1 VATTLSADMT
11 SSASSKPSRSR
22 ARWLALGLFLGLLA
36 LAVVACGTAT
46 TSPSPNSSAAAA
58 VTDPSPAPNATEV
71 ASPQPTATPEPEPL
85 MAAQPSDLWGLI
97 NWAFTPIFQALFII
111 LADVYALTGNV
122 LIAIVVLTLLIRI
135 VTFRLSARQLVSQ
148 KRMQILQPELR
159 TLNKELERRYKG
171 DRGAIM
177 QAQQAFYRERGV
189 SPTAGCLPAFLQM
202 GMLIPMYSVIRIGLT
217 NFNPSAMFSVFD
229 LKVVPI
235 TCPNPDH
242 YVNQVLDKSLPCINT
257 VVAGIDMGKEQVLF
271 NLDFPGIG
279 AGFLSIP
286 AFTLGISALAVAAA
300 FLQLIQSR
308 MMMPP
313 PAENDPSASTQRS
326 MMIFM
331 PLISLLYG
339 GILPAGLFIYWIVT
353 SLFSIVQ
360 QFLIVG
366 WGSMFPLFG
375 WDPAF
380 ARGYQPRFPVTM
392 PEVTQSG
399 SSVAATRLKP
409 DERRASAAS
418 TVRPNA
424 HRRSSRRG
432 RRR

>member
-1 VATTLSADMT
+1 MIV
-11 SSASSKPSRSR
+11 
-22 ARWLALGLFLGLLA
+22 
-36 LAVVACGTAT
+36 
-46 TSPSPNSSAAAA
+46 
-58 VTDPSPAPNATEV
+58 
-71 ASPQPTATPEPEPL
+71 QPT
-85 MAAQPSDLWGLI
+85 DLWSLI
-97 NWAFTPIFQALFII
+97 NWAFTPIFQTLFIV
-111 LADVYALTGNV
+111 LADAYALTGNV
-122 LIAIVVLTLLIRI
+122 LVAIVILTLLIRI

-189 SPTAGCLPAFLQM
+189 SPMAGCLPAFLQM

-217 NFNPSAMFSVFD
+217 NFDPSAMFSVFG

-242 YVNQVLDKSLPCINT
+242 YVNNVLDKSLPCINT

-271 NLDFPGIG
+271 NLDILG
-279 AGFLSIP
+279 
-286 AFTLGISALAVAAA
+286 FTLGVSALAIVAA

-331 PLISLLYG
+331 PLISVLYG

-380 ARGYQPRFPVTM
+380 ARAYEPRFPVTM

>member
-1 VATTLSADMT
+1 VATILSAEMT
-11 SSASSKPSRSR
+11 SPASSKPSRSR

-46 TSPSPNSSAAAA
+46 TSPSPNISSAAVA
-58 VTDPSPAPNATEV
+58 DQSPALGTTAV
-71 ASPQPTATPEPEPL
+71 ASPQASATHEPEPPL
-85 MAAQPSDLWGLI
+85 KAVEPTDLWALI

-111 LADVYALTGNV
+111 LADVYAVTGNV
-122 LIAIVVLTLLIRI
+122 LLAIIVLTLLIRV

-217 NFNPSAMFSVFD
+217 NWDPSAMFSVFGVQ
-229 LKVVPI
+229 VVPL
-235 TCPNPDH
+235 TCPNV
-242 YVNQVLDKSLPCINT
+242 VNGVVDKYQPCINT

-271 NLDFPGIG
+271 NLDLLG
-279 AGFLSIP
+279 
-286 AFTLGISALAVAAA
+286 FTLGVSVLAIIAA

-313 PAENDPSASTQRS
+313 PAENDPSASTQRT

-339 GILPAGLFIYWIVT
+339 GILPAGLFIYWIAT
-353 SLFSIVQ
+353 SLFSIIQ

-380 ARGYQPRFPVTM
+380 ARSYEPRFPVTM

-424 HRRSSRRG
+424 HRRASRRG

>member
-1 VATTLSADMT
+1 MATTLSAEMT
-11 SSASSKPSRSR
+11 SPASSKPSRSR

-46 TSPSPNSSAAAA
+46 TSPSPNGSAAAA
-58 VTDPSPAPNATEV
+58 VTDQSAAPGATQV
-71 ASPQPTATPEPEPL
+71 ASPQPAASAEPEPL
-85 MAAQPSDLWGLI
+85 MIVQPTDLWSLI
-97 NWAFTPIFQALFII
+97 NWAFTPIFQTLFIV
-111 LADVYALTGNV
+111 LADAYALTGNV
-122 LIAIVVLTLLIRI
+122 LVAIVILTLLIRI

-189 SPTAGCLPAFLQM
+189 SPMAGCLPAFLQM

-217 NFNPSAMFSVFD
+217 NFDPSAMFSVFG

-242 YVNQVLDKSLPCINT
+242 YVNNVLDKSLPCINT

-271 NLDFPGIG
+271 NLDILG
-279 AGFLSIP
+279 
-286 AFTLGISALAVAAA
+286 FTLGVSALAIVAA

-331 PLISLLYG
+331 PLISVLYG

-380 ARGYQPRFPVTM
+380 ARAYEPRFPVTM

>member
-1 VATTLSADMT
+1 MATILSAEMT
-11 SSASSKPSRSR
+11 PPAPVRPSRSR
-22 ARWLALGLFLGLLA
+22 ARWTVLGLFLALMA

-46 TSPSPNSSAAAA
+46 SSQAPAS
-58 VTDPSPAPNATEV
+58 SPAASARVDQSPGAT
-71 ASPQPTATPEPEPL
+71 ADHTPTPAPTPTPEPQALEP
-85 MAAQPSDLWGLI
+85 AQPTDLWGLI

-111 LADVYALTGNV
+111 LADVYALTGNILV
-122 LIAIVVLTLLIRI
+122 AIVVLTLLIRL

-148 KRMQILQPELR
+148 KRIQMLAPELS
-159 TLNKELERRYKG
+159 TLKKELERRYKG
-171 DRGAIM
+171 DRNAVL
-177 QAQQAFYRERGV
+177 QAQNQFYKERGV

-217 NFNPSAMFSVFD
+217 NFNPSAMFSV
-229 LKVVPI
+229 LGVKLVPI
-235 TCPNPDH
+235 TCPNPAH
-242 YVNQVLDKSLPCINT
+242 VVNDVVDKSQPCINT
-257 VVAGIDMGKEQVLF
+257 VIAGIDMGKEQVLF
-271 NLDFPGIG
+271 TVSIL
-279 AGFLSIP
+279 GF
-286 AFTLGISALAVAAA
+286 ALGVSVLALIAA

-313 PAENDPSASTQRS
+313 PVEDDPSASTQRS

-331 PLISLLYG
+331 PLISVLYG
-339 GILPAGLFIYWIVT
+339 GILPAGLFIYWIAT

-366 WGSMFPLFG
+366 WGSMFPIFG

-380 ARGYQPRFPVTM
+380 ARDYKPRFPVTM
-392 PEVTQSG
+392 PEVTQSVT
-399 SSVAATRLKP
+399 SVKATRLGP

-418 TVRPNA
+418 TVRPNT
-424 HRRSSRRG
+424 HRRASRRG